1 MIIHND
7 NNLIIFFCSNQRR
20 YFDKAEPVIEAR
32 LVAGGVRLHQILA
45 AALPDSQVDLLQ
57 VRLAD
62 RGNDVNVRKPVELE
76 KVDDVRVGQGF
87 LARTESA
94 EVIQW

>member
-1 MIIHND
+1 M
-7 NNLIIFFCSNQRR
+7 
-20 YFDKAEPVIEAR
+20 
-32 LVAGGVRLHQILA
+32 RLHQILA

-87 LARTESA
+87 FARNESA

>member
-1 MIIHND
+1 M
-7 NNLIIFFCSNQRR
+7 
-20 YFDKAEPVIEAR
+20 
-32 LVAGGVRLHQILA
+32 RLHQILA